1 MSSLTQFTLWTKL
14 PSELKNEVIRRIDP
28 KNVLKFA
35 QASKDSLKRVDFL
48 LETKQVR
55 KIVVNTLCVKSG
67 NTDQV
72 YLECV
77 QHDKEHAHEELK
89 MMTCLCCIG
98 SCVHYQNEFEQH
110 CRRVKLGNCKTK
122 FTQVSV
128 ESLPRV
134 LKLFDVLDTIS
145 YVNMKYSLVPTFE
158 LMNDSF
164 VLLNE
169 ANYKAHKITM
179 LDHFH
184 DFNYKEKPLLKP
196 SWEIFHYEEIKF
208 DLEMELKIFYR
219 LSLYVFSFIDIKSR
233 IFDDLSCLVVPA
245 HEQIKP
251 NVDEDEITF
260 KSPNLYGDCTYI
272 IS

>member
-1 MSSLTQFTLWTKL
+1 MKSLSFESYIISHAAFYYVLIIFLRFKMSSLTQFTLWTNL

-28 KNVLKFA
+28 KTVLKFA

-122 FTQVSV
+122 FVCWLLSN
-128 ESLPRV
+128 V
-134 LKLFDVLDTIS
+134 LKGYHHRVGR
-145 YVNMKYSLVPTFE
+145 PT
-158 LMNDSF
+158 
-164 VLLNE
+164 
-169 ANYKAHKITM
+169 
-179 LDHFH
+179 
-184 DFNYKEKPLLKP
+184 
-196 SWEIFHYEEIKF
+196 
-208 DLEMELKIFYR
+208 
-219 LSLYVFSFIDIKSR
+219 
-233 IFDDLSCLVVPA
+233 
-245 HEQIKP
+245 
-251 NVDEDEITF
+251 
-260 KSPNLYGDCTYI
+260 
-272 IS
+272 